1 MIHYIY
7 QFSKLIRAHNIA
19 LSILSSLIVANLI
32 SFNDI
37 KLIVISAMIISL
49 VMASGNIINDYYDIK
64 IDMLEHPSRPLPNNI
79 FSQKFI
85 FFIMFVL
92 IVLIFILS
100 LFVNEMARKT
110 LYIGI
115 IPPLYLYSIFLKKIP
130 LINNLIIA
138 YLLGM
143 VFMFNEIVFVNSFSL
158 LMLPALLAFGLSFIR
173 ELIKDIDDYHGDKKF
188 NIYTIPVIIGIS
200 NARYIAIILII
211 IFQCLCI
218 LPYYLNILSYKYF
231 ISLIFLI
238 EILALD
244 LEKGYFFSKMQE
256 IKFLPKIVFV
266 YFFSKHQLWEDLLAP
281 FITAHTFLNYQAYK
295 DFLP

>member
-64 IDMLEHPSRPLPNNI
+64 IDMVEHPSRPLPNNI

-85 FFIMFVL
+85 FLIMFVL
-92 IVLIFILS
+92 VVLIFILS

-188 NIYTIPVIIGIS
+188 NIYTIPVILGIS

-238 EILALD
+238 EIPLCFVLS
-244 LEKGYFFSKMQE
+244 LLFNNPNKRTFSKLV
-256 IKFLPKIVFV
+256 IYTKWITFGGLVVIFLS
-266 YFFSKHQLWEDLLAP
+266 Y
-281 FITAHTFLNYQAYK
+281 N
-295 DFLP
+295 

>member
-1 MIHYIY
+1 MIHDIY
-7 QFSKLIRAHNIA
+7 QFGKLIRAQNIA
-19 LSILSSLIVANLI
+19 LSILSSLITAHLI
-32 SFNDI
+32 GFHDF
-37 KLIVISAMIISL
+37 KLIIISITIISL

-64 IDMLEHPSRPLPNNI
+64 IDTIEHPDRPLPNNI
-79 FSQKFI
+79 FSQQFI
-85 FFIMFVL
+85 FFILFLL
-92 IVLIFILS
+92 IILIIVLS
-100 LFVNEMARKT
+100 LFINEMAQKT
-110 LYIGI
+110 LYIGV
-115 IPPLYLYSIFLKKIP
+115 IPPLYFYSIFLKKIP
-130 LINNLIIA
+130 LINNFIIA

-158 LMLPALLAFGLSFIR
+158 LILPALLAFGLSLIR

-238 EILALD
+238 EIPLCFVLS
-244 LEKGYFFSKMQE
+244 LLFNNPTKTTFSKLV
-256 IKFLPKIVFV
+256 IYTKWITFGGLVVIFLS
-266 YFFSKHQLWEDLLAP
+266 Y
-281 FITAHTFLNYQAYK
+281 N
-295 DFLP
+295 

>member
-1 MIHYIY
+1 
-7 QFSKLIRAHNIA
+7 
-19 LSILSSLIVANLI
+19 
-32 SFNDI
+32 
-37 KLIVISAMIISL
+37 
-49 VMASGNIINDYYDIK
+49 MASGNIINDYYDIK

-100 LFVNEMARKT
+100 LFVNEMACKT
-110 LYIGI
+110 LYIGV

-200 NARYIAIILII
+200 NAKYIAIILII

-238 EILALD
+238 EIPLCFVLS
-244 LEKGYFFSKMQE
+244 LLFNNPNKRTFSKLV
-256 IKFLPKIVFV
+256 IYTKWITFGGLVVIFLS
-266 YFFSKHQLWEDLLAP
+266 Y
-281 FITAHTFLNYQAYK
+281 N
-295 DFLP
+295 

>member
-238 EILALD
+238 EIPLCFVLS
-244 LEKGYFFSKMQE
+244 LLFNNPNKRTFSKLV
-256 IKFLPKIVFV
+256 IYTKWITFGGLVVIFLS
-266 YFFSKHQLWEDLLAP
+266 Y
-281 FITAHTFLNYQAYK
+281 N
-295 DFLP
+295 